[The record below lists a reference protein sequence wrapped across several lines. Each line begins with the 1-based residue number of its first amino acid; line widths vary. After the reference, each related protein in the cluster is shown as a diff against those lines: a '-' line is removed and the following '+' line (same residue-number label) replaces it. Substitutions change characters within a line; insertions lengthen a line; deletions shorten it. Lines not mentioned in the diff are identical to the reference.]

1 MADVQ
6 NIINLLLNGL
16 ALGCIYGLIA
26 LGFVLIYKATEL
38 VNFAQGDFVTVGAYI
53 AFLLIGVVGLP
64 YWFGLIAAIAVMFA
78 FGFAMDVVII
88 RRLIGEPQF
97 AVVMATIGIGYVLR
111 FIIGATFGYDP
122 LQFETPFTGSIALGG
137 LHIDSAKAA
146 ALVGTVILCII
157 LYLFFRRSRI
167 GIAMQA
173 SSQNQL
179 AAYYMGIPVQ
189 VIFSLIWGIGAA
201 VALVAGML
209 LMPINS
215 SIDPNMGLIGLKAFA
230 GAVVGGFGS
239 IPGALLGGII
249 LGLVE
254 SFGGFFLPAGYAE
267 MTVFGVVLAV
277 MIIRP
282 EGIFSQMGQKKV

>member
-179 AAYYMGIPVQ
+179 AAYYMGIPVK
-189 VIFSLIWGIGAA
+189 FLNSLIWGLSGIVATIAGVLAA
-201 VALVAGML
+201 SKGT
-209 LMPINS
+209 
-215 SIDPNMGLIGLKAFA
+215 IDPNLGLIGIKAFA
-230 GAVVGGFGS
+230 AAVIGGFGS
-239 IPGALLGGII
+239 LPGALAGGLII
-249 LGLVE
+249 GVIE
-254 SFGGFFLPAGYAE
+254 PIAARYGPAGVSQTAPY
-267 MTVFGVVLAV
+267 VFMLLVL
-277 MIIRP
+277 ILRP
-282 EGIFSQMGQKKV
+282 AGLFSQITAKKV